1 MAITYPYP
9 LAFLADTLP
18 IAEVTFDVQRNDEM
32 SGTGDGRLWSAE
44 LAPPL
49 WTADVTLGMPT
60 NDEAIEIAAKIRRL
74 HGAREAFF
82 LYDPL
87 RRFPKNDPGGTLLSG
102 RTMRIVSIASGRDA
116 IAVGGFPAN
125 FRLAPGDKFSIEY
138 FLPGSPL
145 RFAFLEVGEPVQA
158 SGGGTTPQFSIFPR
172 LPAGIAINAETW
184 FVRPFMKA
192 VMVPGS
198 FNAGVGGAVHTRGM
212 RFTAIQKK

>member
-1 MAITYPYP
+1 MTITYPYP

-49 WTADVTLGMPT
+49 WTAEVTLGMPT

-87 RRFPKNDPGGTLLSG
+87 RRFPKNDPSGTLLSG
-102 RTMRIVSIASGRDA
+102 RTIRIASIASGREA
-116 IAVGGFPAN
+116 IAVGGFPAG
-125 FRLAPGDKFSIEY
+125 FQLAPGDKFSIAY
-138 FLPGSPL
+138 TISGSPV
-145 RFAFLEVGEPVQA
+145 RIAFHEVSEPVQA

-172 LPAGIAINAETW
+172 LPAGIAVNAETW

-192 VMVPGS
+192 VIVPRS
-198 FNAGVGGAVHTRGM
+198 FNAGTGGAVHTSSM